1 MIVRQFFHAKC
12 ESLQFLSIHLQKY
25 YGLLCFSYHD
35 TKIIGLLPRW
45 QLVAVS
51 FSQTLYY
58 QRVSLDYQVTSSTD
72 DFFTALKQ
80 QWSMSCQRDNHFESA
95 KHLDLGFIQQ
105 TATDTTTEWD
115 SSSGFTG
122 GLLGFIGYD
131 LAASQSVSLKD
142 VQSPLAVMGDYDVYL
157 KQEQDGWQLYGPD
170 CDALSPFYAEIEHI
184 FKQIE
189 SNTPTRNDL
198 IAHNQQQS
206 TDTIQPARP
215 FRMTAPF
222 APQWTVEQYQSAF
235 EKIQQ
240 YLVQGDCY
248 QVNLT
253 QPFKASLE
261 GRLIDAF
268 DSLMTLSKASYAGYL
283 QYEDF
288 ELLSCSPEL
297 FIEFKAGGEMLTRP
311 IKGTRPR
318 HTDAL
323 QDAALKQ
330 QLIDS
335 EKDHAE
341 NLMIVDL
348 LRNDLGYYAQTGS
361 VSVPALFEVESFA
374 QVHHLVSEIRATLKP
389 DVSVLDVLFNALPGG
404 SITGA
409 PKIRAMQIIDELEA
423 EARGAYCGS
432 MGYLNYDNTGCFNIL
447 IRSLQKRGHCL
458 SAWAGGGITI
468 ASNCEEEYQ
477 ECLDKIGAILNC
489 ITELSAKDD

>member
-12 ESLQFLSIHLQKY
+12 ESLQFLSTHLQKY
-25 YGLLCFSYHD
+25 YGLLCFSYPD

-51 FSQTLYY
+51 LSQTLYY
-58 QRVSLDYQVTSSTD
+58 QRVGLDYQVTPSTD
-72 DFFTALKQ
+72 DFLTMLKQ
-80 QWSMSCQRDNHFESA
+80 QWLMSCQWDNHFASA
-95 KHLDLGFIQQ
+95 KHLDLGSIQQ
-105 TATDTTTEWD
+105 TARDTTTEWG

-170 CDALSPFYAEIEHI
+170 CAALSPFYAEIEQI
-184 FKQIE
+184 FKQLE
-189 SNTPTRNDL
+189 VSTPTRNDL

-240 YLVQGDCY
+240 YLIQGDCY

-268 DSLMTLSKASYAGYL
+268 DALVMLSKASYAGYL

-330 QLIDS
+330 QLIHS
-335 EKDHAE
+335 EKDRAE

-348 LRNDLGYYAQTGS
+348 LRNDLGHYAQTGS

-447 IRSLQKRGHCL
+447 IRSLQKRGHHL
-458 SAWAGGGITI
+458 TAWAGGGITI

>member
-1 MIVRQFFHAKC
+1 
-12 ESLQFLSIHLQKY
+12 
-25 YGLLCFSYHD
+25 
-35 TKIIGLLPRW
+35 
-45 QLVAVS
+45 
-51 FSQTLYY
+51 
-58 QRVSLDYQVTSSTD
+58 
-72 DFFTALKQ
+72 
-80 QWSMSCQRDNHFESA
+80 MSCQRHNNFELA
-95 KHLDLGFIQQ
+95 KHLDLGSIQQ
-105 TATDTTTEWD
+105 TATDTTTEWG

-131 LAASQSVSLKD
+131 LAASQSVSLKNM
-142 VQSPLAVMGDYDVYL
+142 QSPLAVMGDYDVYL

-170 CDALSPFYAEIEHI
+170 CAALSPFYAEIEQI
-184 FKQIE
+184 FKQLE
-189 SNTPTRNDL
+189 VSTPTRNDL

-206 TDTIQPARP
+206 TDSIQPARP

-240 YLVQGDCY
+240 YLIQGDCY

-268 DSLMTLSKASYAGYL
+268 DALVMLSKASYAGYL

-330 QLIDS
+330 QLIHS
-335 EKDHAE
+335 AKDRAE

-348 LRNDLGYYAQTGS
+348 LRNDLGHYAQTGS

-458 SAWAGGGITI
+458 TAWAGGGITI

>member
-1 MIVRQFFHAKC
+1 MIVRQFFHTKC
-12 ESLQFLSIHLQKY
+12 ESLQFLFIHLQKY
-25 YGLLCFSYHD
+25 YGLLCFSYPD

-45 QLVAVS
+45 QLVALS

-58 QRVSLDYQVTSSTD
+58 QRVGLDYQVTLSTD
-72 DFFTALKQ
+72 DFLTALKQ
-80 QWSMSCQRDNHFESA
+80 QWSMRCQRDNHFKSA
-95 KHLDLGFIQQ
+95 KYLDLGFIQQ
-105 TATDTTTEWD
+105 TARDTTTEWD

-131 LAASQSVSLKD
+131 LAASQSVSLED

-170 CDALSPFYAEIEHI
+170 CDALSPFYAEIEQI
-184 FKQIE
+184 FKQLE
-189 SNTPTRNDL
+189 SSTPTRNDL

-222 APQWTVEQYQSAF
+222 APQWTVGQYQSAF
-235 EKIQQ
+235 EKIQE

-268 DSLMTLSKASYAGYL
+268 DALMMLSKASYAGYL

-323 QDAALKQ
+323 QDTALKQ

-335 EKDHAE
+335 EKDRAE

-348 LRNDLGYYAQTGS
+348 LRNDLGHYAQTGS

-458 SAWAGGGITI
+458 TAWAGGGITI